1 MSDNI
6 EKIEKNNAPIELS
19 ESELDDVSGG
29 IDIFF
34 SGSMFEQSNISIA
47 NSTESGHV
55 GARNSSIVQS
65 SHTSSSAFQVAI
77 LGIDSMSDIF
87 SLFKGFGRFLR

>member
-29 IDIFF
+29 IDIYF
-34 SGSMFEQSNISIA
+34 SGSMFEQRDISIA
-47 NSTESGHV
+47 NSTESGNM
-55 GARNSSIVQS
+55 GAKNSSIIQS

-77 LGIDSMSDIF
+77 LGIDSISDVF
-87 SLFKGFGRFLR
+87 SFFRGFGRFFR